1 MGVYSVSCFWEGKWD
16 GKPPVRISADSPR
29 EAAELVCGGPLRS
42 LGKPERLCAEVV
54 PQEQPAQRLDFYSRD

>member
-1 MGVYSVSCFWEGKWD
+1 MRVYSVSCFWSGKWD
-16 GKPPVRISADSPR
+16 GNDPVQISAGSPR

-54 PQEQPAQRLDFYSRD
+54 PQEGPAQRLDFYSRD